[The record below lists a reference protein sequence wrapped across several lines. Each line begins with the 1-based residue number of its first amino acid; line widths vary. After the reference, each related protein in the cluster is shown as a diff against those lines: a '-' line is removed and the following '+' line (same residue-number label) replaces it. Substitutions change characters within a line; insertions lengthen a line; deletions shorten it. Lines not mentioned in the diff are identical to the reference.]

1 MDTNRFCPTQRK
13 QPRILDTETS
23 EQGNVPAT
31 LVISSQ
37 NWTTPEVMQTRK
49 NEWKAERHEA
59 GYPEPDASELQLCMY
74 PYYLLTEGQYINME
88 PVELD
93 EWKR

>member
-1 MDTNRFCPTQRK
+1 
-13 QPRILDTETS
+13 
-23 EQGNVPAT
+23 
-31 LVISSQ
+31 
-37 NWTTPEVMQTRK
+37 MQTRK